1 MLCRF
6 NRSDLVVLRPM
17 TDWKPQ
23 WYIPE
28 FQTMWCARVIKF
40 LKFVVRTE
48 VPNAK
53 GSMDETLECAYLHF
67 LSRYNPPVGECDHL
81 HESRGNLMMYAAGSP
96 LLGVVG
102 KLPVVP
108 AEKTGRIPFA
118 MRGRRM
124 KDHCYPE
131 GRCDDASDTNGS
143 NLYFVNHH
151 ALTCSRM
158 HKSE

>member
-1 MLCRF
+1 
-6 NRSDLVVLRPM
+6 M

-23 WYIPE
+23 LYIPE
-28 FQTMWCARVIKF
+28 FQTMWCARVITF
-40 LKFVVRTE
+40 LKFAVRTE
-48 VPNAK
+48 IPNAN

-81 HESRGNLMMYAAGSP
+81 HESRGNLMMYETDP
-96 LLGVVG
+96 PVLGVVPVHYILG
-102 KLPVVP
+102 KLPVVR

-124 KDHCYPE
+124 KGSCYPE
-131 GRCDDASDTNGS
+131 GRCDDASGTGCS

-151 ALTCSRM
+151 ALTWSRM
-158 HKSE
+158 L